1 MESLFKTRITE
12 LYGIR
17 LPVIAS
23 GLMWLADAAGLISI
37 ALAVSSGTALAQSFP
52 HKAVRMVVPFPAG
65 GSTDIVGRTVAQ
77 KLSEMWGQ
85 PVVVDNRPG
94 GGTSIGTDAVAKAA
108 PDGYTLL
115 VTPAP
120 FTINP
125 SLLAKLPY
133 DALADFAPITL
144 INTTPLVLVVNP
156 GVPAKSVKELIAL
169 AKSKPGKLNYGSS
182 TIGGSNHLAGEL
194 FNAMAGV
201 RMVHIPYKGNA
212 PALIDLVGGHIDL
225 IFNGVTSALPLIK
238 GGKLRAL
245 AVTSM
250 QRSNAMPDLA
260 TMDEAGIKGF
270 EAVAWNGLGAPAK
283 TPREIIARI
292 NSDVIKIVRSPELK
306 ERLTAEGSDPVGNTP
321 DQYAV
326 FLRNE
331 IEKWAKVIKLAGV
344 KAE

>member
-1 MESLFKTRITE
+1 MKKWLLFPTV
-12 LYGIR
+12 LA
-17 LPVIAS
+17 IAS
-23 GLMWLADAAGLISI
+23 GAA
-37 ALAVSSGTALAQSFP
+37 TAQGYP
-52 HKAVRMVVPFPAG
+52 NKAVRMIVPFPAG

-85 PVVVDNRPG
+85 PVVVDNRSG
-94 GGTSIGTDAVAKAA
+94 GGTSIGTDIVAKAP

-133 DALADFAPITL
+133 DALTDFAPITL

-169 AKSKPGKLNYGSS
+169 AKARPGKLNFGSS

-201 RMVHIPYKGNA
+201 QLVHIPYKGNA

-245 AVTSM
+245 AVTSL
-250 QRSNAMPDLA
+250 QRSSALPEMPTL
-260 TMDEAGIKGF
+260 DETALKGF
-270 EAVAWNGLGAPAK
+270 EAVAWNGLSAPAH
-283 TPREIIARI
+283 TPREVVAKI
-292 NSDVIKIVRSPELK
+292 NADVIRIVNSPELK
-306 ERLTAEGSDPVGNTP
+306 ERLKAEGSDPVGNTP
-321 DQYAV
+321 EQYAA
-326 FLRNE
+326 FLRAE
-331 IEKWAKVIKLAGV
+331 VAKWAKVIKFAGV

>member
-1 MESLFKTRITE
+1 MKGTILFSS
-12 LYGIR
+12 R
-17 LPVIAS
+17 L
-23 GLMWLADAAGLISI
+23 LAI
-37 ALAVSSGTALAQSFP
+37 ALAFSAATTLAQNYP
-52 HKAVRMVVPFPAG
+52 NKAVRVIVPFPAG
-65 GSTDIVGRTVAQ
+65 GSTDMVGRTVAQ
-77 KLSEMWGQ
+77 KLSELWGQ
-85 PVVVDNRPG
+85 PVVVDNRAG
-94 GGTSIGTDAVAKAA
+94 GGTTIGTDVVAKAA

-169 AKSKPGKLNYGSS
+169 AKARPAKLNFGSS
-182 TIGGSNHLAGEL
+182 SIGGSNHLAGEL

-212 PALIDLVGGHIDL
+212 PALIDLVGGHVDL
-225 IFNGVTSALPLIK
+225 VFNGVTSALPLIK

-245 AVTSM
+245 AVTSL
-250 QRSNAMPDLA
+250 QRSSALPDMP
-260 TMDEAGIKGF
+260 TMDEAGLKGF
-270 EAVAWNGLGAPAK
+270 VAVAWNGLGAPAK
-283 TPREIIARI
+283 TPREIITRI
-292 NSDVIKIVRSPELK
+292 NSDVIKIVHSPELK

-321 DQYAV
+321 EQYAA
-326 FLRNE
+326 FLRDE
-331 IEKWAKVIKLAGV
+331 IAKWAKVIKFAKV